1 MSRVLAIRGT
11 EGEREVDYSSLPLK
25 EIQKKIKELVDDEDN
40 FTSDNYGSE
49 SADNGFF
56 EVYYSEYNAEETFNK
71 FVEWL
76 FNKKET

>member
-1 MSRVLAIRGT
+1 MRPTKIKKNLRT
-11 EGEREVDYSSLPLK
+11 DE

-76 FNKKET
+76 FNKKEKWCFLEN